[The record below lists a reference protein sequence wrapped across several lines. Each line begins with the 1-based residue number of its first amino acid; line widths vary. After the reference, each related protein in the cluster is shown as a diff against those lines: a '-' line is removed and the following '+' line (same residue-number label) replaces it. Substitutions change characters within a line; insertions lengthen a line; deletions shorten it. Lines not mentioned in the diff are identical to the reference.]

1 MNTVYPYKLPL
12 KFIGLWVI
20 NIALLLVVAHTTGL
34 QDFLVRIQIRNLTY
48 LYLGSGA
55 ALALLEQE
63 LWDKLKGNEE
73 P

>member
-1 MNTVYPYKLPL
+1 MYRLPL

-20 NIALLLVVAHTTGL
+20 NISLLLVVAHTTGL

-55 ALALLEQE
+55 VLALLEQE